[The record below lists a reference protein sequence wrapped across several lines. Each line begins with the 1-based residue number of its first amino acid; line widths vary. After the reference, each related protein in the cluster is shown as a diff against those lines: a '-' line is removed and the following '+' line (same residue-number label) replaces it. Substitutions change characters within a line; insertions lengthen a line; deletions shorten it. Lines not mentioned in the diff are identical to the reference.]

1 MIQATITC
9 PSGQTIRVEVAR
21 TERERARGLS
31 GRAGL
36 APGTGLLLYFGG
48 LSEALSH
55 PTITMRGMQFDL
67 DLAWLSWDKR
77 MQFFICNAGTAWHGS
92 NFTYHRE
99 SSSYVLELPAGDI
112 QRLGLRL
119 GDVLRF

>member
-1 MIQATITC
+1 MMQTTITC

-48 LSEALSH
+48 LSH

-67 DLAWLSWDKR
+67 DLAWLGWDKR
-77 MQFFICNAGTAWHGS
+77 MQFFICNAGTAWPGS
-92 NFTYHRE
+92 NLTYHRE
-99 SSSYVLELPAGDI
+99 RSSWVLELPAGDI

>member
-1 MIQATITC
+1 MEGWREMMQATITC

-21 TERERARGLS
+21 TERERAQGLS

-36 APGTGLLLYFGG
+36 APGTGMLLAFPVPNLH
-48 LSEALSH
+48 S
-55 PTITMRGMQFDL
+55 ITMRGMLFPIEVLWL
-67 DLAWLSWDKR
+67 D
-77 MQFFICNAGTAWHGS
+77 AGKTIFCCCGMAPSFPGATP
-92 NFTYHRE
+92 NGFA
-99 SSSYVLELPAGDI
+99 SYALELPAGDI